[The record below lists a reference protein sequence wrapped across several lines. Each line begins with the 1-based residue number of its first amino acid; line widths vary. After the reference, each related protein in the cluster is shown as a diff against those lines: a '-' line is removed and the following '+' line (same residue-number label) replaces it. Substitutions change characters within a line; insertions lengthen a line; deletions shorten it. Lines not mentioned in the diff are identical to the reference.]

1 MTRRS
6 SSRIRVGAYASP
18 ALNGVLLATAALG
31 LAGCEADTVPVPK
44 EDAGYVAQLGAEDPV
59 GQASAFKD
67 VQECVASGD
76 FTEQECNDAQ
86 RQSLA
91 SNGEW
96 APQYNSITD
105 CQQDYDDCR
114 PGTGYY
120 DSSHRYHSGGGFS
133 PFMTGFMVSRMLDSM
148 DSRHYSPIYHTRD
161 GSYVNGSGYGV
172 PRMGTY
178 PVGRSGYDGFTK
190 PPRQVTRMGLGQ
202 TFKSK
207 GGVPGSKTTVAKLA
221 STTST
226 KALSTAAWGSTKS
239 SSWSSATSVSS
250 RGSGSSYGV
259 TRGGFGSSSRG
270 GGIGGGRSSG
280 G

>member
-18 ALNGVLLATAALG
+18 AMNGVLLAAAAVT
-31 LAGCEADTVPVPK
+31 LAGCEADTVPVPQ
-44 EDAGYVAQLGAEDPV
+44 EDAGYVTQLGADDPV
-59 GQASAFKD
+59 GQASAFTN

-76 FTEQECNDAQ
+76 FTEQECQDAQ

-96 APQYNSITD
+96 APQYASQAD
-105 CQQDYDDCR
+105 CEQDYDDCR

-133 PFMTGFMVSRMLDSM
+133 PFMTGFMVSRMLDDM
-148 DSRHYSPIYHTRD
+148 DRRHYTPIYRTRD
-161 GSYVNGSGYGV
+161 NSYVSGSGYGI

-178 PVGRSGYDGFTK
+178 PVGRNGYDGFTK

-207 GGVPGSKTTVAKLA
+207 GGVPGSKTTVTKLA
-221 STTST
+221 STTSP
-226 KALSTAAWGSTKS
+226 KALTTAAWGSSKS
-239 SSWSSATSVSS
+239 SSWSNSTSVSARS
-250 RGSGSSYGV
+250 TGGNYGV
-259 TRGGFGSSSRG
+259 TRGGFGSTGRS
-270 GGIGGGRSSG
+270 GGIGGGRG
-280 G
+280 GS